1 MCAHSAQVRLEKE
14 ASISLKKHNEIEVY
28 KKYHLHFYPLTVYD
42 LVFRQEF
49 RPEFLYNP
57 IAICFLRHKL

>member
-1 MCAHSAQVRLEKE
+1 MCAHSAQAKVWKG
-14 ASISLKKHNEIEVY
+14 SKHNEIEVY